1 MLNFFLKKINY
12 IKIFPFLTIIFFIL
26 LSSTIHPPTGYAMTF
41 SFMPVIC
48 IVFWGLLLG
57 KFLNNIHCFF
67 IGIFTDLL
75 HGTPLGSYILLFAVI
90 MFLSIQ
96 IRNRFRINSF
106 IKNIMAAYFLIFI
119 FFILK
124 NFFFMFYYSKIIFTE
139 YIILNIMATLFLYPG
154 FAVLFNWIYKV
165 TAIKKYYVET

>member
-1 MLNFFLKKINY
+1 MVNFFLNKINY

-26 LSSTIHPPTGYAMTF
+26 LSSTIHPPVGYAMTF
-41 SFMPVIC
+41 SFTPIIC
-48 IVFWGLLLG
+48 VVFWTLLLG
-57 KFLNNIHCFF
+57 KLLNNIHCFF

-90 MFLSIQ
+90 MFLCIQ
-96 IRNRFRINSF
+96 IKKKFRINSF
-106 IKNIMAAYFLIFI
+106 IKNIIAAYFLILI

-124 NFFFMFYYSKIIFTE
+124 NLFFMFYYSKIIFTE
-139 YIILNIMATLFLYPG
+139 YIFLNIMATLFLYPS

-165 TAIKKYYVET
+165 TEFKKYYVKT